1 MISNVKSLLWL
12 RQKIISSNKSIRIQM
27 LLPFLL
33 TYLYSFNHSGYE
45 AKQFNLM
52 LSVSMVLAMTVGG
65 PMQTLLT
72 EEKEKRTL
80 KELLL
85 SGVRSWE
92 YIVSSLIFPIV
103 IGISAVFLIP
113 LLLNFKVGKMFI
125 PYTVITLMTVIAVVL
140 FYLFLGLIAKMQS
153 ISQAL
158 AIPSMFIIVLLPMLS
173 RVNSTVAAFTD
184 YSFMGLETRLF
195 LHWDQLTLSTSLIA
209 ILSLSLWIIIFLILD
224 TLLFK
229 TLKKNL

>member
-12 RQKIISSNKSIRIQM
+12 RQKIISSSKSIRIQM

-33 TYLYSFNHSGYE
+33 TYLYSLNHSGYE

-52 LSVSMVLAMTVGG
+52 LSVSMILTMTVGG
-65 PMQTLLT
+65 PMQILLT

-92 YIVSSLIFPIV
+92 YIVSSLIFPII

-113 LLLNFKVGKMFI
+113 LLLNFKIGQMFI
-125 PYTVITLMTVIAVVL
+125 PYTVITLMTVIVVVL
-140 FYLFLGLIAKMQS
+140 FYLFLGLIAKVRT

-158 AIPSMFIIVLLPMLS
+158 AIPSMLIIVLLPMLS
-173 RVNSTVAAFTD
+173 RINRTVAAFTD
-184 YSFMGLETRLF
+184 YSFMGLETQLF

-209 ILSLSLWIIIFLILD
+209 ILSLSLWIIVFLILD
-224 TLLFK
+224 TLLLK